1 MLRPPALASEKA
13 HTNQKLNNIT
23 LAQVNAELERIRD
36 GDARA
41 NFSELRG
48 KLMFTDARGR
58 REVLPLEHRDRVFGE
73 LHKRHGYPGVARFH
87 SLVERQFAGVSRRK
101 LAWWYGESANNQI
114 HGRLRSKTIVRPVY
128 AHDPMRHLQCDLVDF
143 QSRPSGRHKW
153 VFCFVDVFSRYMVAV
168 AQTNKEGATCA
179 ATLRRVCQQL
189 DLDRLGSVLQ
199 SDNDPSFESEVFQDA
214 VAEFG
219 LKHVRSKTHSSTS
232 QGKVERAQL
241 TLRSMIGRWR
251 TATGRSD
258 WRAVLQ
264 DLVHTYN
271 VTVHS
276 VTKTEPAIA
285 LAAGLRGDA
294 DMLAYVRHNNFTAS
308 KKLMGIDGKPLN
320 VGGRVRVSIF
330 AISSQARRERASR
343 KASEQSN
350 WTRGVFTVKNRS
362 AGTELAFPE
371 YRLREFPR
379 SVFYRYELLGPIDE
393 SRLRNDLAKV
403 PPRDNSKD
411 LEDGAVTELSAN
423 VVLPASNKTIG
434 KDDARFMG
442 ASVRREFDDTT
453 LDGTVVSHVKP
464 VEADLS
470 DEKWVIEYANGK
482 QQAVSLQELLDML
495 VGEPVQPPKTKAKKT
510 AKKKPKPAPKPK
522 PPDPLIGRQIRTW
535 VDLPSGKEAQVTG
548 TIMDVESRKKQGKK
562 KAGRYCDV
570 AYEGRYNL
578 ANEWIHSSEVK
589 DLLV

>member
-1 MLRPPALASEKA
+1 MLQQPALDSDTA

-23 LAQVNAELERIRD
+23 LAQVDGELTRIRN
-36 GDARA
+36 GNARA
-41 NFSELRG
+41 NFSEYNG
-48 KLMFTDARGR
+48 KLMYTDARGR
-58 REVLPLEHRDRVFGE
+58 REVLPVEHRDRVFGE
-73 LHKRHGYPGVARFH
+73 LHKRHGYPGVRRFH
-87 SLVERQFAGVSRRK
+87 SLVERQYAGVSRRK
-101 LAWWYGESANNQI
+101 LEWWYGSSANNQI
-114 HGRLRSKTIVRPVY
+114 HARLKSKTTVRPVY
-128 AHDPMRHLQCDLVDF
+128 AHDPLRHLQCDLVDF

-153 VFCFVDVFSRYMVAV
+153 IFCYIDVFSRYLVAH
-168 AQTNKEGATCA
+168 AQANKEGATCA

-199 SDNDPSFESEVFQDA
+199 SDNDPSFESDVFQDA

-219 LKHVRSKTHSSTS
+219 LKHVRSKTYSSTS
-232 QGKVERAQL
+232 QGKVERVQL

-258 WRAVLQ
+258 WHTVLQ

-285 LAAGLRGDA
+285 LASGLRGDA
-294 DMLAYVRHNNFTAS
+294 DMLAYVRHNNFAAS

-320 VGGRVRVSIF
+320 VGDRVRVSIF
-330 AISSQARRERASR
+330 AISSQARRERESR
-343 KASEQSN
+343 KASEMSN
-350 WTRGVFTVKNRS
+350 WTRGIFTVKNRS
-362 AGTELAFPE
+362 SGTELAFPE

-379 SVFYRYELLGPIDE
+379 SIFYRYELLGPIDE

-411 LEDGAVTELSAN
+411 LEDDAVAELSD
-423 VVLPASNKTIG
+423 VILPASNKTID

-442 ASVRREFDDTT
+442 ASVRREFEDAT
-453 LDGTVVSHVKP
+453 LDGTVISHVKP

-482 QQAVSLQELLDML
+482 QQAVSPQELLDLL
-495 VGEPVQPPKTKAKKT
+495 VGEPVQPPKTKAKKAT
-510 AKKKPKPAPKPK
+510 TKQPKPTPKPQA
-522 PPDPLIGRQIRTW
+522 PDPLVGRQVRTW
-535 VDLPSGKEAQVTG
+535 MDLPSGKEAQVAG
-548 TIMDVESRKKQGKK
+548 TIVDVQSRKKQGKK
-562 KAGRYCDV
+562 KAGRYYDV
-570 AYEGRYNL
+570 SYEGRYKVP
-578 ANEWIHSSEVK
+578 NEWIHVSEIK
-589 DLLV
+589 PILI